1 MSQHSTSPIDQA
13 NNDDTNNMTAAPVY
27 KSRQKPPH
35 YERSDDTRVVV
46 TGMGAITPLGLDV
59 DSSWSK
65 LLNGD
70 SGISPITHFDATGY
84 RAQIAGVIKDF
95 EAKQYMSAKDARRYD
110 EFIHYGIAASSMAL
124 QHAGLIDE
132 VSAADAP
139 VQGVDQDRFGII
151 LGSGIGGIQTIE
163 NSRDTLHEKGAA
175 KVSPFIIPGS
185 IVNMAAGLVAI
196 KHNLKGPN
204 LATSTACTTATH
216 AIGLAARLIAYGD
229 ADVMLAGG
237 SEKGSS
243 PLGIAGFS
251 AMHALSTR
259 NDEPTKASRPFDKGR
274 DGFVLGDGAGMV
286 VLESLAHAK
295 ARGATIL
302 AELVG
307 FGMSDDASHITA
319 PPEDGSGAAKA
330 MRNALNDAGIEP
342 ASVGYVNAH
351 GTSTPAGDVAES
363 IAIETVFSPVKD
375 SILVSS
381 TKSMTGHLLGAA
393 GGVEAIFTVLA
404 LQHQHV
410 PPTIN
415 LEEVEDNCNLDYVAN
430 QSRKVDNLQ
439 YAVSNSFGF
448 GGTNGSLIFARWP
461 TNH

>member
-1 MSQHSTSPIDQA
+1 MSQNSSSPIDQVT
-13 NNDDTNNMTAAPVY
+13 NDDSNNMTSVPTA

-35 YERSDDTRVVV
+35 YDRSDETRVVV

-59 DSSWSK
+59 DSSWAK
-65 LLNGD
+65 LLNGE

-95 EAKQYMSAKDARRYD
+95 DAKQYMNAKDARRYD
-110 EFIHYGIAASSMAL
+110 EFMHYGVAASAMAL
-124 QHAGLIDE
+124 KHAGFIDE

-163 NSRDTLHEKGAA
+163 NSRDTLHEKGAS

-196 KHNLKGPN
+196 KHKLKGPN

-274 DGFVLGDGAGMV
+274 DGFVLGDGAGVV

-330 MRNALNDAGIEP
+330 MKNALNDAGIESS
-342 ASVGYVNAH
+342 SVGYVNAH

-404 LQHQHV
+404 LQNQHV

-415 LEEVEDNCNLDYVAN
+415 LDDVEDNCNLDYVAN
-430 QSRKVDNLQ
+430 KSRKVDNLQ

-448 GGTNGSLIFARWP
+448 GGTNGSLVFARWP
-461 TNH
+461 LDQ

>member
-1 MSQHSTSPIDQA
+1 MNQQSSTSISKKNP
-13 NNDDTNNMTAAPVY
+13 NN
-27 KSRQKPPH
+27 KRLKLPH
-35 YERSDDTRVVV
+35 NQRPDEARVVV

-59 DSSWSK
+59 QSTWTR
-65 LLNGD
+65 LINGE
-70 SGISPITHFDATGY
+70 SGITTIEHFDASDY
-84 RAQIAGVIKDF
+84 RTQIAGTVKDF
-95 EAKQYMSAKDARRYD
+95 DAKRYMNAKDARRYD

-124 QHAGLIDE
+124 KDAGFIE
-132 VSAADAP
+132 VISAEDAP
-139 VQGVDQDRFGII
+139 VKEVDQERFGVI

-163 NSRDTLHEKGAA
+163 NSRDTLRENGAR

-196 KHNLKGPN
+196 KHKLKGPN

-216 AIGLAARLIAYGD
+216 AIGLAARLIVYGD

-243 PLGIAGFS
+243 PLGISGFG

-259 NDEPTKASRPFDKGR
+259 NDEPTKASRPFDKDR
-274 DGFVLGDGAGMV
+274 DGFVLGDGAGIV

-319 PPEDGSGAAKA
+319 PPEDGNGAVRA
-330 MRNALNDAGIEP
+330 MQNALNDAGIE
-342 ASVGYVNAH
+342 AAAVGYVNAH

-363 IAIETVFSPVKD
+363 IAIETVFAPVKD

-393 GGVEAIFTVLA
+393 GAIEAIFTILA
-404 LQHQHV
+404 LQHQQV

-415 LEEVEDNCNLDYVAN
+415 LDNIEDNCNLDYVAN

-439 YAVSNSFGF
+439 YGVSNSFGF
-448 GGTNGSLIFARWP
+448 GGTNGSLIFAKWS
-461 TNH
+461 

>member
-1 MSQHSTSPIDQA
+1 MSQNSSSTVDQA
-13 NNDDTNNMTAAPVY
+13 TTDDKNNMTAAPVH

-46 TGMGAITPLGLDV
+46 TGMGAITPLGLDI
-59 DSSWSK
+59 DSSWAK
-65 LLNGD
+65 LLNGE

-84 RAQIAGVIKDF
+84 RAQIAGVIKNFD
-95 EAKQYMSAKDARRYD
+95 AKQYMNAKDARRYD
-110 EFIHYGIAASSMAL
+110 EFMHYGVAASAMAL
-124 QHAGLIDE
+124 KHAGFIDE

-163 NSRDTLHEKGAA
+163 NSRDTLHEKGAS

-196 KHNLKGPN
+196 KHKLKGPN

-216 AIGLAARLIAYGD
+216 AMGLAARLIAYGD

-274 DGFVLGDGAGMV
+274 DGFVLGDGAGVV

-295 ARGATIL
+295 ARGATI
-302 AELVG
+302 
-307 FGMSDDASHITA
+307 
-319 PPEDGSGAAKA
+319 
-330 MRNALNDAGIEP
+330 
-342 ASVGYVNAH
+342 
-351 GTSTPAGDVAES
+351 
-363 IAIETVFSPVKD
+363 
-375 SILVSS
+375 SS
-381 TKSMTGHLLGAA
+381 RTGRIWY
-393 GGVEAIFTVLA
+393 E
-404 LQHQHV
+404 
-410 PPTIN
+410 
-415 LEEVEDNCNLDYVAN
+415 
-430 QSRKVDNLQ
+430 R
-439 YAVSNSFGF
+439 
-448 GGTNGSLIFARWP
+448 
-461 TNH
+461 